1 MSENSKEG
9 LPAAVPEV
17 PVSDLNAAT
26 VYYRDNLGFDLDWT
40 EDGIGLAG
48 ISRGECRLF
57 LANEE
62 YRAHPGNVGPIVIWL
77 NLDSID
83 DVNDLHSDWS
93 GLGATIVAV
102 PESKAY
108 GLHEFRAADLDGNVF
123 RVFYDFVTP
132 KHELK

>member
-1 MSENSKEG
+1 MID

-17 PVSDLNAAT
+17 PVADLKAA
-26 VYYRDNLGFDLDWT
+26 VEYYKQKFGFDLDWT

-48 ISRGECRLF
+48 ISRGACRLF
-57 LANEE
+57 PANAE

-83 DVNDLHSDWS
+83 AVNELHSDWS
-93 GLGATIVAV
+93 NRGATITSS
-102 PESKAY
+102 PESKPY

-123 RVFYDFVTP
+123 RVFHDFVTP
-132 KHELK
+132 QLEGK